1 MLIVVDSI
9 VGLAKLRLDGG
20 GYGQWC
26 DNGIWRR
33 MVVLIV
39 VEFFFPRFWF
49 EVEESEEWVCQ
60 LCWFYLEIYLFI
72 YCNGLQNKIIIIII
86 IIIIRQDWGLL
97 IFLDFL
103 NFSRILVFELF
114 WVFNF
119 CWQGHEE

>member
-1 MLIVVDSI
+1 M
-9 VGLAKLRLDGG
+9 
-20 GYGQWC
+20 
-26 DNGIWRR
+26 GI
-33 MVVLIV
+33 LIV

-49 EVEESEEWVCQ
+49 EVEESEEWVCK
-60 LCWFYLEIYLFI
+60 LCWFYLGCFFFFFN
-72 YCNGLQNKIIIIII
+72 CNGLRNKIIIIII